1 MANWNKRRP
10 YQKESKQSPQSMTPW
25 EKMQQAS
32 NGNSVEQEVQPQ
44 NQPKKKKREKK
55 VVSMEDKLPR
65 LKELR
70 RKKMYRRLCTLI
82 FLFSFAIFLIVYF
95 ISPFSRIETISV
107 VGANE
112 VTDQAVIDASR
123 LKSGDSL
130 WSNFFERK
138 KIAQK
143 IENQLEQVKSA
154 TLQFDGLNSFKIA
167 VKEYKTVAYLAKD
180 NEYHNILEN
189 GKIVKES
196 RKVSIGNP
204 PIFVDFKE
212 GPALDEMIL
221 QYSQLSTNIKNSIS
235 EIQFTQSDSDDYL
248 ITLNMNDG
256 NQVVASIPSFA
267 EQMAYYPDAVKK
279 TDGQK
284 GIINMEVGIFFKAFE
299 EKAK

>member
-32 NGNSVEQEVQPQ
+32 NESSVEQEV
-44 NQPKKKKREKK
+44 QPKKKKREKK

-70 RKKMYRRLCTLI
+70 RKKMYRRLYTLI

-95 ISPFSRIETISV
+95 ISPFSRIETFSV

>member
-10 YQKESKQSPQSMTPW
+10 YQKESRQSPQSMTPW

-32 NGNSVEQEVQPQ
+32 NGNSVEQEVQPK

-70 RKKMYRRLCTLI
+70 RKKMYRRLYTLI

-138 KIAQK
+138 KIAKK

>member
-32 NGNSVEQEVQPQ
+32 NENSVEQEVQPE

-138 KIAQK
+138 KIAKK

-284 GIINMEVGIFFKAFE
+284 GVINMEVGIFFKAFE

>member
-10 YQKESKQSPQSMTPW
+10 YQKESKQSPQSMTPL

-32 NGNSVEQEVQPQ
+32 NGNSVEQEVQPK

-70 RKKMYRRLCTLI
+70 RKKMYRRLYTLI

>member
-10 YQKESKQSPQSMTPW
+10 YQKESRQSPQSMTPW

-32 NGNSVEQEVQPQ
+32 NGNSVEQEVQPK

-138 KIAQK
+138 KIAKK

-267 EQMAYYPDAVKK
+267 EQMAYYPDTVKK
-279 TDGQK
+279 IDGQK
-284 GIINMEVGIFFKAFE
+284 GIINMEVGIFFKPFE

>member
-1 MANWNKRRP
+1 
-10 YQKESKQSPQSMTPW
+10 
-25 EKMQQAS
+25 
-32 NGNSVEQEVQPQ
+32 
-44 NQPKKKKREKK
+44 KKKKREKK

-70 RKKMYRRLCTLI
+70 RKKMYRRLYTLI

>member
-10 YQKESKQSPQSMTPW
+10 YQKESRQSPQSMTPW

-32 NGNSVEQEVQPQ
+32 NGNSVEQEVQPK

-256 NQVVASIPSFA
+256 NQVIASIPSFA
-267 EQMAYYPDAVKK
+267 EQMAYYPDTVKK
-279 TDGQK
+279 IDGQK
-284 GIINMEVGIFFKAFE
+284 GIINMEVGIFFKPFE

>member
-25 EKMQQAS
+25 GKMQQAS
-32 NGNSVEQEVQPQ
+32 NGNSVEQEVQPK

-70 RKKMYRRLCTLI
+70 RKKMYRRLYTLI

>member
-32 NGNSVEQEVQPQ
+32 NESSVEQEV
-44 NQPKKKKREKK
+44 QPKKKKREKK

-70 RKKMYRRLCTLI
+70 RKKMYRRLYTLI

-130 WSNFFERK
+130 WSDFFERK

-167 VKEYKTVAYLAKD
+167 FKEYKTVAYLAKD

>member
-32 NGNSVEQEVQPQ
+32 NGNSVEQEVQPK

-70 RKKMYRRLCTLI
+70 RKKMYRRLYTLI

-138 KIAQK
+138 KIAKK

>member
-32 NGNSVEQEVQPQ
+32 NGNSVEQEVQPK

-138 KIAQK
+138 KIAKK

-284 GIINMEVGIFFKAFE
+284 GVINMEVGIFFKAFE

>member
-32 NGNSVEQEVQPQ
+32 NENSVEQEVQIK

-138 KIAQK
+138 KIAKK

-267 EQMAYYPDAVKK
+267 EQMAYYPDTVKK
-279 TDGQK
+279 IDGQK
-284 GIINMEVGIFFKAFE
+284 GIINMEVGIFFKPFE

>member
-32 NGNSVEQEVQPQ
+32 NESSVEQEV
-44 NQPKKKKREKK
+44 QPKKKKREKK

-70 RKKMYRRLCTLI
+70 RKKMYRRLYTLI

-143 IENQLEQVKSA
+143 IENQL
-154 TLQFDGLNSFKIA
+154 
-167 VKEYKTVAYLAKD
+167 
-180 NEYHNILEN
+180 
-189 GKIVKES
+189 
-196 RKVSIGNP
+196 R
-204 PIFVDFKE
+204 
-212 GPALDEMIL
+212 
-221 QYSQLSTNIKNSIS
+221 
-235 EIQFTQSDSDDYL
+235 
-248 ITLNMNDG
+248 
-256 NQVVASIPSFA
+256 
-267 EQMAYYPDAVKK
+267 
-279 TDGQK
+279 
-284 GIINMEVGIFFKAFE
+284 
-299 EKAK
+299 

>member
-32 NGNSVEQEVQPQ
+32 NGNSVEQEVQSK

-267 EQMAYYPDAVKK
+267 EQMAYYPDTVKK
-279 TDGQK
+279 IDGQK
-284 GIINMEVGIFFKAFE
+284 GIINMEVGIFFKPFE

>member
-32 NGNSVEQEVQPQ
+32 NGNSVEQEVQPK

-70 RKKMYRRLCTLI
+70 RKKMYRRLYTLI

-256 NQVVASIPSFA
+256 NQVVASIPSFE